1 MKYVV
6 IGGTGT
12 LGSALI
18 KRLVASTKET
28 DQVVCVSRD
37 ELKQKNLKSEVNSAK
52 LSFHIGDV
60 KDRASLRLPL
70 TGANAI
76 FHVAALKHIDTVE
89 ENPVEGVKT
98 NIIGTQNVAELAIE
112 KGLPFVAFSSTDKAV
127 EPINI
132 YGMTKAISERHLF
145 NLNEAQSRVKFSVF
159 RWGNVCGSRGSVI
172 HSFVQSLKDR
182 QQIDLTHPNMT
193 RFWID
198 IDQAADFMIGN
209 YKTAP
214 KDRACIPEMKGC
226 EVSRIAEAVAKILG
240 VKKFKTNII
249 GMRQGEKL
257 AEAITSTGKDR
268 VTSETIAQMTDEEI
282 MQMVRPVVEAIA

>member
-12 LGSALI
+12 LGTALI
-18 KRLVASTKET
+18 KRLTSDTSDT
-28 DQVVCVSRD
+28 VVCVSRD
-37 ELKQKNLKSEVNSAK
+37 ELKQKNLKSEINCK
-52 LSFHIGDV
+52 RLSFAIGDI
-60 KDRASLRLPL
+60 KDKASLRLPL
-70 TGANAI
+70 TGAHAI

-98 NIIGTQNVAELAIE
+98 NILGTQNVAELAIE

-145 NLNEAQSRVKFSVF
+145 NLNAAQSRVRFSVF
-159 RWGNVCGSRGSVI
+159 RWGNVLGSRGSVL
-172 HSFVQSLKDR
+172 HHFVNTLKESKS
-182 QQIDLTHPNMT
+182 IDLTHPKMS
-193 RFWID
+193 RFWIH
-198 IDQAADFMIGN
+198 IDEAARFMIEN

-226 EVSRIAEAVAKILG
+226 EVLQLAEATAHILG
-240 VKKFKTNII
+240 VKKFKVNNV
-249 GMRQGEKL
+249 GLRQGEKL
-257 AEAITSTGKDR
+257 AECISVNGDER
-268 VTSETIAQMTDEEI
+268 VTSDNIAQFAKDELI
-282 MQMVRPVVEAIA
+282 AMVRPIIEVTA